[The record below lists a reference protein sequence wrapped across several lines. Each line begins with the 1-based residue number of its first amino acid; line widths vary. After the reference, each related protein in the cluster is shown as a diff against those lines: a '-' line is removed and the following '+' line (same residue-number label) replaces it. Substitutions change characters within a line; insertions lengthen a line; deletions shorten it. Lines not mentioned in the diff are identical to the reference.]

1 MYCSFSP
8 RYYEDLWPS
17 VLPQYKN
24 SLFCLVVSFLYN
36 YSEFLWRWWG
46 WESAATWRWSSWCVP
61 RMSCQ
66 KGRIFLL
73 YSNIC
78 VELIE
83 LFVLKNMKK
92 LLIVNFQEH
101 RKTEILLE
109 TRLTC
114 RSAFYLLAALG
125 QGTRDYIQSVVVKMS
140 KMRWLQLPPFLYDK
154 LSGVLWQNI
163 FGVLSKEP
171 TETCEFL
178 PSKQAAGSRPR
189 DLNQARDVADL

>member
-1 MYCSFSP
+1 
-8 RYYEDLWPS
+8 
-17 VLPQYKN
+17 
-24 SLFCLVVSFLYN
+24 
-36 YSEFLWRWWG
+36 
-46 WESAATWRWSSWCVP
+46 
-61 RMSCQ
+61 MSCQ